1 MALPVT
7 AAAVRRRGA
16 LTPQLFNLTV
26 SSDLDALCDEQ
37 ILFADAWMRVHLGPQ
52 HYGLADPASA
62 TLQEEGQACL
72 ALERLTDILKAQ
84 KAYGTHFP
92 YVSEDSPAYQALID
106 LNWGE
111 KAMAALDTWV
121 TTEAGGNRAFAMPL
135 LLVTSGPSRTDPG
148 IKSQTE
154 QLSEELDFARG
165 ISNPDQGTV
174 RK

>member
-16 LTPQLFNLTV
+16 LTPQLFNLTL
-26 SSDLDALCDEQ
+26 SSDLDTLCDEQ
-37 ILFADAWMRVHLGPQ
+37 INFADSWMRVHMGP
-52 HYGLADPASA
+52 HYALADAASM

-121 TTEAGGNRAFAMPL
+121 TTEAGGQRAFALPL
-135 LLVTSGPSRTDPG
+135 LLVTSGPSRGDPG
-148 IKSQTE
+148 IESMSE

-165 ISNPDQGTV
+165 ISNPDVGTL